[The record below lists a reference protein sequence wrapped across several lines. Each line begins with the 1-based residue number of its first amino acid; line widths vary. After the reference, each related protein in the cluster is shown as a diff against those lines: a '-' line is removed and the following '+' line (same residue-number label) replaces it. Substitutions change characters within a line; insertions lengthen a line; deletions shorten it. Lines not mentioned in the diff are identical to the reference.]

1 MQQRGLNRPAGEG
14 PPSNGQISPLPTE
27 GFAIYVTSDNTSQQ
41 CSIYA
46 LHGKQCRSAKRALIA
61 CASRLWALVWVPRP
75 ATAADSRYD
84 RYPQSSVRT
93 STTERFSGASALEE
107 ERRAAA
113 QTKFTSSRKV
123 ESRLELPWN
132 SDPGPHKNPG
142 TLVAEETEM
151 IQGLATAE
159 PRNVLGDGSRDS
171 RSVNNTERSFA
182 APQLEAKG
190 L

>member
-1 MQQRGLNRPAGEG
+1 MQLTLDTTGILSPRFERLRRRDFLEQAPSRGA
-14 PPSNGQISPLPTE
+14 
-27 GFAIYVTSDNTSQQ
+27 TS
-41 CSIYA
+41 
-46 LHGKQCRSAKRALIA
+46 K
-61 CASRLWALVWVPRP
+61 
-75 ATAADSRYD
+75 
-84 RYPQSSVRT
+84 
-93 STTERFSGASALEE
+93 EE

-123 ESRLELPWN
+123 ETRLELPWN

-142 TLVAEETEM
+142 TFVAEETET